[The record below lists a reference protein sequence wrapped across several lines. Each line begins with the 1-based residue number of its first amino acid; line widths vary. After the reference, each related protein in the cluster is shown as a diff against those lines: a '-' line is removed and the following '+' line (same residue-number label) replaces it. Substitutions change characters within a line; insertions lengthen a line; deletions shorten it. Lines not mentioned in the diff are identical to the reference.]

1 MCWDFVMFS
10 RRLRQRYWHES
21 TFKGVEMVHS
31 ALDEVYG
38 TGKVSLVSAAF
49 RWLQHH
55 SQMKPECNGEGDSLS
70 AIHVDWQWEIVSQA
84 RPTFAK
90 GGKGLVDC
98 VCKPC
103 SAAVYSAVQS
113 HCSILSHDTLCHC
126 LSSNSG
132 LENGERKLGH
142 LFRYCRNW
150 LYFLY
155 IYLLRNR

>member
-1 MCWDFVMFS
+1 MFS
-10 RRLRQRYWHES
+10 HRLRQRYWRES
-21 TFKGVEMVHS
+21 TFKGVEMVRS
-31 ALDEVYG
+31 ALDEAYG
-38 TGKVSLVSAAF
+38 AGKVSLVSAAF

-70 AIHVDWQWEIVSQA
+70 AIHVDCNTPQWEIVSQA

-113 HCSILSHDTLCHC
+113 HCSILSHDALCHC

-132 LENGERKLGH
+132 LENDES
-142 LFRYCRNW
+142 
-150 LYFLY
+150 
-155 IYLLRNR
+155 